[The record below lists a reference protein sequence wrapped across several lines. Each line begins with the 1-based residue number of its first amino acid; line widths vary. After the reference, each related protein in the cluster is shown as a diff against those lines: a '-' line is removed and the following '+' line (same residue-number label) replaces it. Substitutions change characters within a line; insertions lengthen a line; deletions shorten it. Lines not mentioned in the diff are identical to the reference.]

1 MEKKIKKVWI
11 VFYDDIY
18 GTVATDHEIVDGVF
32 DSEEKAKQ
40 SVEELMKGFRKEYP
54 HLKQRI
60 PYRYTEW
67 DVE

>member
-1 MEKKIKKVWI
+1 MTNKKVWI

-18 GTVATDHEIVDGVF
+18 GPFCTDHEIVDGVF

-40 SVEELMKGFRKEYP
+40 SVEESMKEFRKEYP
-54 HLKQRI
+54 HLKERF
-60 PYRYTEW
+60 PYRYIEW